1 MTTIAAVVVLVALAV
16 VWRRRYPAPYP
27 PRLAFLLDIPLRGLR
42 PRPAQLARQLVLKPQ
57 MRVLEIGPGSGVFT
71 RALVDLEPPTRL
83 VCLDVQPAM
92 LYGLR
97 RRLGARTP
105 SLVCGDAG
113 ALPFRDG
120 SFGRILLVSVLGEVP
135 NRDRALR
142 ECGRL
147 LSDDGE
153 LVVAES
159 LIDPDYISPR
169 TLAREARDVG
179 LVAIG
184 RVGPWVS
191 YTQRLARCDSTVPS
205 AGVV

>member
-1 MTTIAAVVVLVALAV
+1 VTAVAAVVVVIALAV

-42 PRPAQLARQLVLKPQ
+42 PRPAQLTRQLALEPE

-71 RALVDLEPPTRL
+71 RALVDLDPPPRL

-92 LYGLR
+92 LHGLR

-120 SFGRILLVSVLGEVP
+120 SFRRILLVSVLGEVP

-142 ECGRL
+142 ECTRL

-159 LIDPDYISPR
+159 LIDPDYVSPGM
-169 TLAREARDVG
+169 LAREAKEAG

-191 YTQRLARCDSTVPS
+191 YTQRLARSV
-205 AGVV
+205 

>member
-1 MTTIAAVVVLVALAV
+1 MTAVVAVVVLVALAV

-27 PRLAFLLDIPLRGLR
+27 PRLAFLLDVPLRGLR
-42 PRPAQLARQLVLKPQ
+42 PRPTQLVRQLALEPQ
-57 MRVLEIGPGSGVFT
+57 MRVLEIGQGSGVFT
-71 RALVDLEPPTRL
+71 RALVDLDPPTRL
-83 VCLDVQPAM
+83 VCLDLQPAM

-97 RRLGARTP
+97 RRLGTRTP

-135 NRDRALR
+135 SRDRALR
-142 ECGRL
+142 ECARL

-159 LIDPDYISPR
+159 LIDPDYVSPT
-169 TLAREARDVG
+169 TLAREAKEAG
-179 LVAIG
+179 LVAID
-184 RVGPWVS
+184 RVGSWVS
-191 YTQRLARCDSTVPS
+191 YMQRLARS
-205 AGVV
+205 A

>member
-1 MTTIAAVVVLVALAV
+1 MTAVAAVVVVIVLAV
-16 VWRRRYPAPYP
+16 AWRRRYPAPYP

-42 PRPAQLARQLVLKPQ
+42 PRPAQLARQLGLEPE

-71 RALVDLEPPTRL
+71 RALVDLDRPARL
-83 VCLDVQPAM
+83 VCLDLQPAM
-92 LYGLR
+92 LHGLR

-105 SLVCGDAG
+105 SLVCGDAR

-142 ECGRL
+142 ECARL

-159 LIDPDYISPR
+159 LIDPDYISPS
-169 TLAREARDVG
+169 TLAREAMDVG
-179 LVAIG
+179 LVTVG
-184 RVGPWVS
+184 QVGPWSS
-191 YTQRLARCDSTVPS
+191 YTQRLARSV
-205 AGVV
+205 